1 MKILLDTCT
10 FLWIILDDLKLSNK
24 ARQLFTDPNNEIYL
38 SSLSIWEMILKN
50 KLGMLPLPKD
60 PKTYLPEQRKK
71 HHIASLALEEIAI
84 LQLSQLPEIHKDP
97 FDRILICQS
106 INHGLTLL
114 TPDENI
120 HKYPVKTV
128 W

>member
-1 MKILLDTCT
+1 M
-10 FLWIILDDLKLSNK
+10 
-24 ARQLFTDPNNEIYL
+24 
-38 SSLSIWEMILKN
+38 WEMIIKQR
-50 KLGMLPLPKD
+50 LGKLPLPQD
-60 PKTYLPEQRKK
+60 PKIYLPEQRKK
-71 HHIASLALEEIAI
+71 HHIASLALEESAT
-84 LQLSQLPEIHKDP
+84 LQLSHLPDIHKDP

-120 HKYPVKTV
+120 HKYPVKAD